1 MAQLARG
8 IALLSSDNAD
18 RASGFD
24 LLAEAR
30 SAALDER
37 FILTLVPIIDLQTTA
52 QKARTKDLDG
62 TIALTRNIIA
72 EQFET
77 GATLYL
83 GAATTVLVQSLLRR
97 GRGADLDDAQ
107 AAIDSLAAVPT
118 DPGFVHELPLLRMRA
133 LLARAREDDR
143 GYRTCADRYLAM
155 ARALEFEGHLATARA
170 MK

>member
-30 SAALDER
+30 SAALEER
-37 FILTLVPIIDLQTTA
+37 FILTLVPIIDLQTAA
-52 QKARTKDLDG
+52 QKARTEDLDG
-62 TIALTRNIIA
+62 AIALTRNIIA

-83 GAATTVLVQSLLRR
+83 GAATTVLVESLLRR
-97 GRGADLDDAQ
+97 GRGTDPAQ

-118 DPGFVHELPLLRMRA
+118 DPGFVLYELPLLRMRA
-133 LLARAREDDR
+133 LLARTREDDR
-143 GYRTCADRYLAM
+143 GYRTCADRYLVM
-155 ARALEFEGHLATARA
+155 AHALEFEGHLATARA

>member
-30 SAALDER
+30 SAALEER
-37 FILTLVPIIDLQTTA
+37 FILTRVPIIDLQTAA
-52 QKARTKDLDG
+52 QKARTEDLDG
-62 TIALTRNIIA
+62 AIALTRNIIA
-72 EQFET
+72 SQFET
-77 GATLYL
+77 GATLCL
-83 GAATTVLVQSLLRR
+83 GAATTVLVESLLRR
-97 GRGADLDDAQ
+97 GRGTDPAQ

-118 DPGFVHELPLLRMRA
+118 DPGFVLYELPLLRMRA
-133 LLARAREDDR
+133 LLARTREDDR
-143 GYRTCADRYLAM
+143 GYWTCADRHLAM
-155 ARALEFEGHLATARA
+155 AQALEFEGHLATARA

>member
-30 SAALDER
+30 SAAPEER
-37 FILTLVPIIDLQTTA
+37 FILTLVPIIDLQTAA
-52 QKARTKDLDG
+52 QKARTEDLDG
-62 TIALTRNIIA
+62 AIALTRNIIA

-83 GAATTVLVQSLLRR
+83 GAATTVLVESLLRR

-107 AAIDSLAAVPT
+107 PAIDSLAAVPT
-118 DPGFVHELPLLRMRA
+118 DPGFVLYELPLLRMRT
-133 LLARAREDDR
+133 LLARVRDDR
-143 GYRTCADRYLAM
+143 GYRTCADRYLVM
-155 ARALEFEGHLATARA
+155 AQALEFEGHLATARA